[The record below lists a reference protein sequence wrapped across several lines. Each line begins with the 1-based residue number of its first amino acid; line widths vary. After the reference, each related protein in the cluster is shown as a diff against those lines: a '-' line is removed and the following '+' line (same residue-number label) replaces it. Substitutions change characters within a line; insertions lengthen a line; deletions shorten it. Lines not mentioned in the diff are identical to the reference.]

1 MAINKLTDK
10 NKTLTDLSSECI
22 ILILQLRATS
32 DYGDPIAL
40 KNRISEMLE
49 RFEREARFSGIDN
62 DKINLSKF
70 ALVSFLDET
79 IISSSWNQKD
89 SWLSEPLQLK
99 LFNSFNAGEEFFD
112 HLNKLRQ
119 RSSSNKD
126 VLEIFFLCLTLGF
139 RGKFQLQSPENL
151 RRIIDEL
158 NIELHP
164 DTIGTFEGLSPNG
177 KPRDYLEQIIK
188 SKFPFWIYPAAA
200 IIILIIFY
208 LIMSISISDKASEIV
223 ETLKGMII

>member
-1 MAINKLTDK
+1 MAINQLNEK

-22 ILILQLRATS
+22 ILILQLRATT

-62 DKINLSKF
+62 EKINLSKF

-99 LFNSFNAGEEFFD
+99 FFNSFNAGEEFFD

-139 RGKFQLQSPENL
+139 RGKYQLQSPENL

-164 DTIGTFEGLSPNG
+164 DTMGTFEGLSPNG

-188 SKFPFWIYPAAA
+188 SKFPFWVYPAAA

-208 LIMSISISDKASEIV
+208 LIMSVSISDKASEIV
-223 ETLKGMII
+223 ETLKGMI

>member
-1 MAINKLTDK
+1 MAINQLNEK

-22 ILILQLRATS
+22 ILILQLRATT

-62 DKINLSKF
+62 EKINLSKF

-99 LFNSFNAGEEFFD
+99 FFNSFNAGEEFFD
-112 HLNKLRQ
+112 HFLN
-119 RSSSNKD
+119 
-126 VLEIFFLCLTLGF
+126 FW
-139 RGKFQLQSPENL
+139 
-151 RRIIDEL
+151 
-158 NIELHP
+158 
-164 DTIGTFEGLSPNG
+164 DTS
-177 KPRDYLEQIIK
+177 
-188 SKFPFWIYPAAA
+188 
-200 IIILIIFY
+200 
-208 LIMSISISDKASEIV
+208 
-223 ETLKGMII
+223 